1 MTTSDCDVR
10 DEDIGTLLF
19 LLFFFLLVVLIFF
32 WGLILDT
39 VVPRD
44 TKASTYKNFRIRKVM
59 QRIFC
64 FRMQKITQDTKKKK
78 NLKFPRAVNF

>member
-19 LLFFFLLVVLIFF
+19 LLFFFLLVVLIFY

-39 VVPRD
+39 VVPQD
-44 TKASTYKNFRIRKVM
+44 TKASTYENFKIRKVM
-59 QRIFC
+59 QRFFC
-64 FRMQKITQDTKKKK
+64 FMMRKITQDTKTRKRK
-78 NLKFPRAVNF
+78 